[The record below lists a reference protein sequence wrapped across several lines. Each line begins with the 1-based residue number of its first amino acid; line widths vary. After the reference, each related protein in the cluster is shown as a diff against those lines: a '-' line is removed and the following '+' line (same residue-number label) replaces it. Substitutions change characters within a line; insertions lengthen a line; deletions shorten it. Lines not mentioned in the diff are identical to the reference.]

1 MNPSFWPQEGRNMIK
16 KPKLIIGIVLL
27 VLVLVFI
34 VQNTS
39 VVTVEFL
46 FWGFPISRALLIFLT
61 AITGFVVGWFIR
73 SVIR

>member
-1 MNPSFWPQEGRNMIK
+1 MVK
-16 KPKLIIGIVLL
+16 KTKLIIGISLL

-34 VQNTS
+34 VQNTD

-46 FWGFPISRALLIFLT
+46 FWGLSISRALLIFLT
-61 AITGFVVGWFIR
+61 AITGIIIGWFLR